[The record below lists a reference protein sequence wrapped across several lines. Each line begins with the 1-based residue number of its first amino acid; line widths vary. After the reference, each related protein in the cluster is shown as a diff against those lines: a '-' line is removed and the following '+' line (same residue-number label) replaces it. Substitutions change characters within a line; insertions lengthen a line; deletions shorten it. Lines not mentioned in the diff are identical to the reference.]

1 VFPTVKRERG
11 ISPLN
16 QFILML
22 AKLRQD
28 VDYLPPSKVCG
39 VSVFAATNV
48 FITSISFCSRQWSA
62 VNT

>member
-1 VFPTVKRERG
+1 VFPTVKREQD

-28 VDYLPPSKVCG
+28 VDYLPLSKMCG
-39 VSVFAATNV
+39 VSVFTAENV
-48 FITSISFCSRQWSA
+48 FIMT
-62 VNT
+62 VNFIIKFLFLSVV